1 MARPNDVDSPLKLG
15 GCLQPVTFLPPPVP
29 EPLDNKNRI
38 KLDSRFSILLL

>member
-15 GCLQPVTFLPPPVP
+15 GCLQPVTFLVP